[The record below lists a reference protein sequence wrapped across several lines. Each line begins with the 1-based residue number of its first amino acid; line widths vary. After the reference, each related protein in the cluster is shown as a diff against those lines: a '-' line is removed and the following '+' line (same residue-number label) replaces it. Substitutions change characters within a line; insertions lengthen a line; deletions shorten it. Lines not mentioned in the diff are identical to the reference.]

1 MLRQESEVFSAA
13 LEYSGGKGM
22 SQIITLME
30 FHWSKRRKETRN
42 RDGEIA
48 KAVILTILQTGLLKK
63 KGTKMTEKGRLYFM
77 NNHGTFRGLNSMR
90 SLR

>member
-1 MLRQESEVFSAA
+1 MLRQDSEVFSAA

-30 FHWSKRRKETRN
+30 FRWSKRRKETRN

-48 KAVILTILQTGLLKK
+48 KAVILTILQTGPLK

-77 NNHGTFRGLNSMR
+77 NNHGTFRGLNNMR
-90 SLR
+90 CLR

>member
-1 MLRQESEVFSAA
+1 MLRQESEVFTTG

-30 FHWSKRRKETRN
+30 FRWSKRRKETRN

-48 KAVILTILQTGLLKK
+48 KAVMLTILQKRPSKK
-63 KGTKMTEKGRLYFM
+63 R
-77 NNHGTFRGLNSMR
+77 H
-90 SLR
+90 